1 VDNEW
6 RQFIPDFDYIY
17 NNLGEISDEK
27 LEVLNNKFLVAS
39 LLTLKHSFQKDWLE
53 FNARRILNL
62 TEHTQE
68 NLQKNLIVYLFVNS
82 GLEEDKILELL
93 ESFSYTLKETVMN
106 TLEIFEK
113 KGRDE
118 GLELGIEKGVK
129 IGTEKTRMEIVSNLI
144 RISTLTDEQIASA
157 SDVTTDF
164 VAKIRKEINIEK

>member
-1 VDNEW
+1 M
-6 RQFIPDFDYIY
+6 
-17 NNLGEISDEK
+17 
-27 LEVLNNKFLVAS
+27 
-39 LLTLKHSFQKDWLE
+39 
-53 FNARRILNL
+53 
-62 TEHTQE
+62 
-68 NLQKNLIVYLFVNS
+68 FVNS

-93 ESFSYTLKETVMN
+93 ESFSFPLKETVMN